1 MNLLSFT
8 VVLGLLVGTWA
19 QPIVRRPLCDSPE
32 AEEAALV
39 AQDYLNGQHHH
50 GYKYVLNQINDI
62 KVYTKPDGDEYDMEV
77 DLLETDCH
85 VLDPTPLANCTV
97 RPKVQTAVEGDC
109 DVVLKNVSGV
119 LKVIAFKC
127 KSEVSTEDLCLG
139 CPTLLP
145 LNHTDAL
152 DFVQASLTSF
162 NNMTVD
168 TTHVLLEVG
177 RLSSQIVSGGPIFI
191 TEYVVVEGNCT
202 EDPCVPLN
210 DAMATRG
217 ICTAKG
223 TIAQHS
229 VDCKM
234 FSTLI
239 PIVDANSTAAADPLL
254 PPAVHVHTHGLSH
267 KHGHSHHK
275 LTALHNPH
283 QNILLSAESAEV
295 VPVVPAAAFPAADPA
310 LAADYDTAGESLQSK
325 EPPLFF
331 RKRDVSA
338 AIMVDAPAAQTG
350 PVSLVPV
357 CPGRVRFF

>member
-1 MNLLSFT
+1 
-8 VVLGLLVGTWA
+8 
-19 QPIVRRPLCDSPE
+19 
-32 AEEAALV
+32 
-39 AQDYLNGQHHH
+39 
-50 GYKYVLNQINDI
+50 
-62 KVYTKPDGDEYDMEV
+62 MEV

-85 VLDPTPLANCTV
+85 VLDPLPLANCTV

-109 DVVLKNVSGV
+109 DVVLKKVGGV

-139 CPTLLP
+139 CPSFLP
-145 LNHTDAL
+145 LNNTDAL
-152 DFVQASLTSF
+152 DFVHASLTTF
-162 NNMTVD
+162 NNMTVN

-177 RLSSQIVSGGPIFI
+177 RLSSQVVSGGPIFI

-210 DAMATRG
+210 DAMAARG

-239 PIVDANSTAAADPLL
+239 PIVDANSTAAADPVL
-254 PPAVHVHTHGLSH
+254 PPVVHVHTHGLSH

-283 QNILLSAESAEV
+283 QNVLLSAESAEV
-295 VPVVPAAAFPAADPA
+295 VPVVPAAAAP
-310 LAADYDTAGESLQSK
+310 AADYDSAGESLTSK

-338 AIMVDAPAAQTG
+338 AIMVDAPAVQTG

>member
-62 KVYTKPDGDEYDMEV
+62 KVYTKVSQQPDGDEYDMEV

-97 RPKVQTAVEGDC
+97 RPKAVEGDC

-177 RLSSQIVSGGPIFI
+177 RLSSQVRQS
-191 TEYVVVEGNCT
+191 EYFLLDVTQLHALTCN
-202 EDPCVPLN
+202 
-210 DAMATRG
+210 
-217 ICTAKG
+217 
-223 TIAQHS
+223 
-229 VDCKM
+229 
-234 FSTLI
+234 
-239 PIVDANSTAAADPLL
+239 PLL